1 MPPHSIFL
9 SWNSNQWNP
18 LAPTQTVGRS
28 LSRVSQRARDR
39 GGWARRGQLLFDKS
53 SGAQGW
59 AREKANLWVRGVCC
73 RCEATSASDFVEFS
87 NYMAQDRKYSRYC
100 GQLREFD
107 VESDRHFF
115 RVTFRSNDRLDGTG
129 FHATYQ
135 FLEQEDTNTVRPV
148 RTSTSA
154 SGN

>member
-1 MPPHSIFL
+1 
-9 SWNSNQWNP
+9 
-18 LAPTQTVGRS
+18 V
-28 LSRVSQRARDR
+28 
-39 GGWARRGQLLFDKS
+39 RRGQLLFDKS
-53 SGAQGW
+53 SGEQ
-59 AREKANLWVRGVCC
+59 REKANLWARGVCC

-148 RTSTSA
+148 RTSTSV
-154 SGN
+154 SGKNDHHFFFSLTYLHMLVALSSNTTNSSNVVS

>member
-1 MPPHSIFL
+1 
-9 SWNSNQWNP
+9 
-18 LAPTQTVGRS
+18 V
-28 LSRVSQRARDR
+28 
-39 GGWARRGQLLFDKS
+39 RRGQLLFDKS
-53 SGAQGW
+53 SGEQ
-59 AREKANLWVRGVCC
+59 REEANLWARGVCY

-154 SGN
+154 SGKNNHHFFSLTFLHLLVALSCNSMNGFNVVSLDYFYDEI

>member
-1 MPPHSIFL
+1 MKQQS
-9 SWNSNQWNP
+9 
-18 LAPTQTVGRS
+18 V
-28 LSRVSQRARDR
+28 
-39 GGWARRGQLLFDKS
+39 KS
-53 SGAQGW
+53 SGAHTDGRSVIKPSSVPAPRDRGW
-59 AREKANLWVRGVCC
+59 CAGGNFCSTKAQREREREKQANLWARGVCC

-148 RTSTSA
+148 RTSTSP
-154 SGN
+154 SGK